1 MDSFFVSAYQYLK
14 KRRIAFFTVVL
25 ILFGLL
31 TYWASRITFE
41 EDIAKLLPSSEETQQ
56 LSKIMEAVS
65 FADKTVIMVHQE
77 ASDKDKTDPESL
89 KHYADELLQGLTQEA
104 SGLIDK
110 IQGNA
115 QDERILD
122 VVDHVHANLP
132 LFLDKEDYQHI
143 DSLTQPGTIALR
155 VAELYQSLQTPS
167 MLSNVAGMRSDPL
180 GILPLG
186 LTKFQQLQASGN
198 FIMEDGYIMTPD
210 RQHLFIFIT
219 PAASATETN
228 QNEKFI
234 SLLDQ
239 QVQELNS
246 RYSDSLDIKGE
257 YFGATAMAVANAGQ
271 IKKDIQLTLGIAL
284 VLLVALFLYF
294 YRQIHVPLVVIIP
307 AAFGS
312 LLGMAVLYLLKG
324 TISAV
329 SIGIGS
335 VLLGITLDYSLH
347 ILSHYRNTGDI
358 QALFKST
365 TKPLI
370 MCAVFTAVDFL
381 CLLFLRS
388 DVLKDL
394 GIFAAVSVL
403 GAALFSLLFIPQIYK
418 PSQALQSRHHTF
430 IDKIALYDF
439 EGNKW
444 LKGILI
450 IAIVLSLFTFRN
462 VNFDNNLDH
471 LNYRPDHLKAAEAR
485 LDTLTNGLARNATM
499 NTEEKTRP
507 LYLVSHAD
515 TYEEALRH
523 NEWVANQLTA
533 HAKLDTGI
541 RINTLAGLI
550 SSREIQQQRLDLWQ
564 RYWTTEKKAEI
575 RSRLISEGEK
585 YGFRA
590 NTFQA
595 FYEQLDETFE
605 ALDFQSDSLFNDLVL
620 DEYIGTKPGLT
631 TILTTI
637 HISPRFEKQL
647 TDRFEAS
654 EHVLAIDRRILQEQF
669 LSNLEADFDTLFMI
683 TGIAMFVVIFLF
695 FRSIELTLITNIP
708 VFLGWLVTL
717 GLMGIFQIPFNA
729 FNMIITTLIFGLGI
743 DYSIFITKG
752 MLERFTY
759 GKTDL
764 PAYKSGILMSA
775 IATLLCFGI
784 LIFAKHPAI
793 RSISIIPLFGLLV
806 VVMMAFTIQPWL
818 FNFYLIRSQNKGN
831 TPRKIPNILM
841 TIYTFGYFFAGG
853 FLLSILAQ
861 VLIPLIPA
869 SKKKKFYFLHRSM
882 QSFFK
887 GLMLGTPFYKVRILG
902 KDENTFKKSVILI
915 ANHTSQLDTPTMG
928 MLHDKLIFVV
938 NNRVLNSKF
947 FGKAIKMAGFYSTEQ
962 SEKNEVDDQL
972 ERLTQLR
979 EKVSQGYSVIIFP
992 EGTRSRTAEIGRF
1005 HKGAFYLAQQLNLD
1019 IVPVMIHG
1027 NTDVLPKN
1035 DNVLKR
1041 SPITIQI
1048 LPKIHHNDEIWG
1060 HDYSQR
1066 TKTISKYFK
1075 KEFRALRDN
1084 LEGPDYFRNK
1094 VRYNFTYK
1102 PSYIR
1107 KAALKTY
1114 DSQKANYHRLTRLLP
1129 NRAQILH
1136 LGCDYGVLDYWLAYD
1151 SAYRTILAT
1160 DQDDTKIEI
1169 LQNTY
1174 SVNRYAIEFIK
1185 QSDLKDKLAGA
1196 ALPATSPE
1204 GVLIISDPTFIQNST
1219 KPGSWSLRE
1228 LLPQCNYLVMEC
1240 ATDDMPEFSAIWQD
1254 FNIFEK
1260 AGSVVIY
1267 KRK

>member
-1 MDSFFVSAYQYLK
+1 M
-14 KRRIAFFTVVL
+14 VVL
-25 ILFGLL
+25 LFALL

-56 LSKIMEAVS
+56 LSHIMEAVS
-65 FADKTVIMVHQE
+65 FADKTVVMIHQE
-77 ASDKDKTDPESL
+77 GPGDATDPESL
-89 KHYADELLQGLTQEA
+89 KHYADELLNGLIQEA

-115 QDERILD
+115 QDDRILE
-122 VVDHVHANLP
+122 VVDHVQENLP
-132 LFLDKEDYQHI
+132 IFLDEEDYRRI
-143 DSLTQPGTIALR
+143 DSLTWPET
-155 VAELYQSLQTPS
+155 VARKVEELYQSLLTPS
-167 MLSNVAGMRSDPL
+167 MLSNVASMRSDPL

-186 LTKFQQLQASGN
+186 LSKFQQLQASGN

-210 RQHLFIFIT
+210 HQHLFLFIT

-228 QNEKFI
+228 QNERFI

-239 QVQELNS
+239 HIQELNS
-246 RYSDSLDIKGE
+246 RYSDSLDIRAS
-257 YFGATAMAVANAGQ
+257 YFGATAMAVANAQQ

-284 VLLVALFLYF
+284 ILLVALFLYF

-312 LLGMAVLYLLKG
+312 LLGMAVLYILKG

-394 GIFAAVSVL
+394 GVFAAVSVL

-418 PSQALQSRHHTF
+418 PTQALQTRHHTF

-450 IAIVLSLFTFRN
+450 LTIVLSLFTFRN
-462 VNFDNNLDH
+462 VYFDNNLDH
-471 LNYRPDHLKAAEAR
+471 LNYRPDHLKAAEAQ
-485 LDTLTNGLARNATM
+485 LDTLINGLRKSIDPDAQGSNVQ
-499 NTEEKTRP
+499 EKTRP
-507 LYLVSHAD
+507 LYLVSHSA
-515 TYEEALRH
+515 TYEDALKH
-523 NEWVANQLTA
+523 NEWVANQLAA
-533 HAKLDTGI
+533 HALIDTGM

-550 SSREIQQQRLDLWQ
+550 SSLEVQQQRLDRWQ
-564 RYWTTEKKAEI
+564 HYWTQQKKDEV
-575 RSRLISEGEK
+575 RDLLLLEGAK

-590 NTFQA
+590 NTFQT
-595 FYEQLDETFE
+595 FYEQLEKTFE
-605 ALDFQSDSLFNDLVL
+605 PIDFQADSLLNDLVL

-631 TILTTI
+631 TVLTTL
-637 HISPRFEKQL
+637 HISPVFEKQL

-654 EHVLAIDRRILQEQF
+654 QHVLTIDRRILQEQF
-669 LSNLEADFDTLFMI
+669 LSHLEADFDTLFMI

-717 GLMGIFQIPFNA
+717 GLMGLFQIPFNA

-743 DYSIFITKG
+743 DYAIFITKG
-752 MLERFTY
+752 MLERYTY

-784 LIFAKHPAI
+784 LIFAEHPAI
-793 RSISIIPLFGLLV
+793 RSIAIIPLFGLLV
-806 VVMMAFTIQPWL
+806 VVLMAFTIQPWL
-818 FNFYLIRSQNKGN
+818 FNLYLIRSQNKGN
-831 TPRKIPNILM
+831 TPRQIPNILM
-841 TIYTFGYFFAGG
+841 TIYTFGYFFVGS
-853 FLLSILAQ
+853 FLLSIIAQ

-869 SKKKKFYFLHRSM
+869 SKKKKFYFFHRSM
-882 QSFFK
+882 QLFFK
-887 GLMLGTPFYKVRILG
+887 GLMLGTPFCKVHIVG
-902 KDENTFKKSVILI
+902 KDKNTFKKPVILI

-947 FGKAIKMAGFYSTEQ
+947 FGRAIRMAGFYSTEQ
-962 SEKNEVDDQL
+962 SENSEVDDQL
-972 ERLTQLR
+972 ERLSQLR

-992 EGTRSRTAEIGRF
+992 EGTRSRTAEIGRL
-1005 HKGAFYLAQQLNLD
+1005 HKGAFYLAQQLKLD
-1019 IVPVMIHG
+1019 IVPVLIHG

-1035 DNVLKR
+1035 DNVLKTGT
-1041 SPITIQI
+1041 ITIKF
-1048 LPKIHHNDEIWG
+1048 LPKIRFEDADWG
-1060 HDYSQR
+1060 LDYTQR
-1066 TKTISKYFK
+1066 TKTISNYFK
-1075 KEFRALRDN
+1075 KEFRKLRN
-1084 LEGPDYFRNK
+1084 TAEGPDYFRNK
-1094 VRYNFTYK
+1094 VRYNFIYK
-1102 PSYIR
+1102 PAYIR
-1107 KAALKTY
+1107 KAVLKTY
-1114 DSQKANYHRLTRLLP
+1114 DEQKNTYHQLARALP
-1129 NRAQILH
+1129 VRAQIVH

-1160 DQDDTKIEI
+1160 DQDGEKIDI

-1174 SVNRYAIEFIK
+1174 SVNRYAIQFVHKE
-1185 QSDLKDKLAGA
+1185 QLSDKLVWGSA
-1196 ALPATSPE
+1196 AFTTYQDL
-1204 GVLIISDPTFIQNST
+1204 VLIISDLSTIHDSLVTYNS
-1219 KPGSWSLRE
+1219 SMQE
-1228 LLPQCNYLVMEC
+1228 ILVHSKYVVIENP
-1240 ATDDMPEFSAIWQD
+1240 TDDSLDHSPILHD
-1254 FNIFEK
+1254 FDIFEK
-1260 AGSVVIY
+1260 VGSAVIY